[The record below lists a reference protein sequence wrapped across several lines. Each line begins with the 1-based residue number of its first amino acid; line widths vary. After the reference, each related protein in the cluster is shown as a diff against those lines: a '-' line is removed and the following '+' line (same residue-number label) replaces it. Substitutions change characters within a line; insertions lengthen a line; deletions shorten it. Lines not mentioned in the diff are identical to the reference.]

1 MIATLSIA
9 ARLARAAVR
18 GAVHGVRRELALL
31 DAARLVSAARQRRAA
46 DALTNHLRNTAR
58 DAGTWGN

>member
-1 MIATLSIA
+1 VIATLSIA

-46 DALTNHLRNTAR
+46 DALARHIRTAR